1 MISLIK
7 NLLPGTASP
16 IDEVEDH
23 TLRFVRLLVF
33 RLAAVLTPLAVLP
46 SAIYYWYAGPH
57 LLAAFES
64 VLFILLIFNTWYLWI
79 KNRFIF
85 SPLAL
90 LLISFLV
97 MIITIIF
104 GIPEFIYFCFA
115 FPVAFY
121 LMVDRQVSFYLS
133 IFWWATCSF
142 LSYMYLPLL
151 ESFSFALSLASI
163 AFFLEVLYTILN
175 GHEQKLKQLA
185 VRDPLTNA
193 FNRRVMEETMLSA
206 IKLHRRYNHE
216 SSIVVIDI
224 DHFKPINDHYGHKE
238 GDRALKNLVKTIEAR
253 LRDTD
258 RLCRFGGEEFVAILP
273 NTDRQH
279 AFDLAQM
286 MREAIREAELSPE
299 IRITVSC
306 GVAQS
311 QPEDTVTDW
320 LHRGD
325 IALYRAKELG
335 RDRVEIERPGD
346 S

>member
-1 MISLIK
+1 M
-7 NLLPGTASP
+7 PGSASP

-33 RLAAVLTPLAVLP
+33 RLAAVLTPLAVIP
-46 SAIYYWYAGPH
+46 SAIYYWFVGQYY
-57 LLAAFES
+57 LAALES
-64 VLFILLIFNTWYLWI
+64 LLCLFLAYNTWSLWI

-97 MIITIIF
+97 MIITIVF

-121 LMVDRQVSFYLS
+121 LMVDRQLSFYLS
-133 IFWWATCSF
+133 LFWFFICSLLAF
-142 LSYMYLPLL
+142 LYLPLL
-151 ESFSFALSLASI
+151 EFVSFSLSLASI

-193 FNRRVMEETMLSA
+193 FNRRVMEEAMLSA

-238 GDRALKNLVKTIEAR
+238 GDRVLKNLVKTLEQR

-279 AFDLAQM
+279 AYDLAQE
-286 MREAIREAELSPE
+286 MRETIRDAELSTE

-311 QPEDTVTDW
+311 RADDTVTDW

-325 IALYRAKELG
+325 MALYQAKGQG
-335 RDRVEIERPGD
+335 RDRTEMED
-346 S
+346 LNA